1 MTDLNTIALTGR
13 LGRDAEL
20 KYLPDGTPALK
31 FSIAVSRYE
40 KGAGERNETTDWW
53 DVDMIGKR
61 AESVAQYLTKGKRV
75 AVSGSSALRKSK
87 DGEKTYATVKAQ
99 EVVLLG
105 SREEGHG
112 EARGGQDESAHRGT
126 RPDAGATTW
135 QEREERQKAAREGQ
149 KTPGAQTDDFTDDI
163 PF

>member
-1 MTDLNTIALTGR
+1 MTDLASIAVVGR

-20 KYLPDGTPALK
+20 KYLQDGTPALR

-61 AESVAQYLTKGKRV
+61 AEAVAQYLTKGKQV
-75 AVSGSSALRKSK
+75 AVQGAPALRKGK
-87 DGEKTYATVKAQ
+87 DREGAERIYPTIKAAEIQ
-99 EVVLLG
+99 LLG
-105 SREEGHG
+105 GKDDTRAAHALPDGTSARREE
-112 EARGGQDESAHRGT
+112 
-126 RPDAGATTW
+126 
-135 QEREERQKAAREGQ
+135 AARARAEGVGSRPA
-149 KTPGAQTDDFTDDI
+149 KADDFTDDI

>member
-1 MTDLNTIALTGR
+1 MTDLASIALTGR

-20 KYLPDGTPALK
+20 KYLPDGTPALR
-31 FSIAVSRYE
+31 FSIAVARYE
-40 KGAGERNETTDWW
+40 KGAGERNEATDWW
-53 DVDMIGKR
+53 DVDFLGKR

-75 AVSGSSALRKSK
+75 GVSGSTALRKSK

-105 SREEGHG
+105 SREEGHS
-112 EARGGQDESAHRGT
+112 EARGGQD
-126 RPDAGATTW
+126 DAGHGRGGSDARAATW
-135 QEREERQKAAREGQ
+135 QEREERAKAAREGQ
-149 KTPGAQTDDFTDDI
+149 KTPGAKYDDFTDDI